1 MERTVNNDIT
11 SILRLNSW
19 AGRVV
24 LVFYGVGTTVVALMN
39 LTGLVQ
45 PIIGVVA
52 LVLLWGGLALLGL
65 PQGEPLA
72 LQWTIGIVV
81 IVGVVT
87 AISSGNIANPEHPG
101 FANWYLGAMTFLLFV
116 LALRGR
122 RGFAWIGFATLA
134 AVSIAVALIAN
145 QVLASVINDVLR
157 QSATLLIGTLFAI
170 VLRRATHTISSIQA
184 SQLRLAKLAAAT
196 ADATG
201 QSAAQSLR
209 LEEEARPA
217 LERVIDPRPFTQQEL
232 DAFAALESSM
242 RFGVQP
248 KSLSGDRIADATRQ
262 ASDRGL
268 NVTLFDD
275 RGAALSPEDR
285 IRLEEAMLPLLSD
298 TRVTSI
304 IARLSPEGTDEIATI
319 VVEESGAFRRVVV
332 SHPSGLRTPVQGSPV

>member
-1 MERTVNNDIT
+1 MEPTVNNDIT

-24 LVFYGVGTTVVALMN
+24 LAFYGVGTTVVALMN
-39 LTGLVQ
+39 LEGLSQ
-45 PIIGVVA
+45 PLVGVAA
-52 LVLLWGGLALLGL
+52 LVLFWAGLTLLGL

-72 LQWTIGIVV
+72 LRWTIGIVA

-87 AISSGNIANPEHPG
+87 AICSGNLADPQNPG
-101 FANWYLGAMTFLLFV
+101 FANWHLGAMTFLLFV

-122 RGFAWIGFATLA
+122 RGFAWIGFAALA
-134 AVSIAVALIAN
+134 AVSVVVA
-145 QVLASVINDVLR
+145 VLADQVIGSVINDVLR

-184 SQLRLAKLAAAT
+184 SQLRLAKAASVA

-201 QSAAQSLR
+201 LSAAQNVR

-217 LERVIDPRPFTQQEL
+217 LERVIDPRPFTQEEL
-232 DAFAALESSM
+232 DAFASLESSM

-248 KSLSGDRIADATRQ
+248 RILSGDRIADATRQ

-275 RGAALSPEDR
+275 RGATLSHGDR
-285 IRLEEAMLPLLSD
+285 MRLEEAMLPLLSD
-298 TRVTSI
+298 PRVTSI
-304 IARLSPEGTDEIATI
+304 IARLSPEGTDEVATI
-319 VVEESGAFRRVVV
+319 VVEEAGQFRRVVV
-332 SHPSGLRTPVQGSPV
+332 TQAGALGASTV

>member
-11 SILRLNSW
+11 SILRLNGW
-19 AGRVV
+19 AGRIV
-24 LVFYGVGTTVVALMN
+24 LGFYGVGTTIVASMN
-39 LTGLVQ
+39 LERLNE
-45 PIIGVVA
+45 PLIGIGA
-52 LVLLWGGLALLGL
+52 LVLLWAGLAMLGL
-65 PQGEPLA
+65 PKGEPLA
-72 LQWTIGIVV
+72 LTWTIGIVV

-87 AISSGNIANPEHPG
+87 AISSNNLATPDNPG
-101 FANWYLGAMTFLLFV
+101 FANWHLGAMTFLLFV

-134 AVSIAVALIAN
+134 AVSITVA
-145 QVLASVINDVLR
+145 VLAEQALGSVINDVLR

-184 SQLRLAKLAAAT
+184 SQLRLAKLAAVT

-248 KSLSGDRIADATRQ
+248 RSLSGDRIADATRA

-275 RGAALSPEDR
+275 RGSALSAPDR
-285 IRLEEAMLPLLSD
+285 ARLEEAMLPLLAD
-298 TRVTSI
+298 RKVTSI

-319 VVEESGAFRRVVV
+319 VVEESGQFRRVVV
-332 SHPSGLRTPVQGSPV
+332 SQQAIQRVQA

>member
-19 AGRVV
+19 AGRIV
-24 LVFYGVGTTVVALMN
+24 LVFYGVGTTIVTLMN
-39 LTGLVQ
+39 FDGLIEPLFGVIGLVLFW
-45 PIIGVVA
+45 A
-52 LVLLWGGLALLGL
+52 GLALLGL

-72 LQWTIGIVV
+72 IQWTIGIVV
-81 IVGVVT
+81 IVGLVT
-87 AISSGNIANPEHPG
+87 AISSGNIANPANPG
-101 FANWYLGAMTFLLFV
+101 FATWHLGAMTFLLFV

-134 AVSIAVALIAN
+134 AVSITVA
-145 QVLASVINDVLR
+145 VLAEQALGSVINDVLR

-184 SQLRLAKLAAAT
+184 SQLRLAKLAAVT

-248 KSLSGDRIADATRQ
+248 RSLSGDRIADATRA

-275 RGAALSPEDR
+275 RGSALSAPDR
-285 IRLEEAMLPLLSD
+285 ARLEEAMLPLLAD
-298 TRVTSI
+298 RKVTSI

-319 VVEESGAFRRVVV
+319 VVEESGQFRRVVV
-332 SHPSGLRTPVQGSPV
+332 SQQAIQRVQA

>member
-1 MERTVNNDIT
+1 MEPTVNNDIT

-19 AGRVV
+19 AGRIV
-24 LVFYGVGTTVVALMN
+24 LVFYGVGTTAVALMN
-39 LTGLVQ
+39 LEGLIQ
-45 PIIGVVA
+45 PVIGIAA
-52 LVLLWGGLALLGL
+52 LALFWVGLAFLGL
-65 PQGEPLA
+65 PQGEPLG
-72 LQWTIGIVV
+72 LIWTLGLVI
-81 IVGVVT
+81 IVGLVVG
-87 AISSGNIANPEHPG
+87 ISSGNIADPENPG
-101 FANWYLGAMTFLLFV
+101 FSTWHLGAMTFLLFV

-122 RGFAWIGFATLA
+122 RGFAWIGFAILA
-134 AVSIAVALIAN
+134 VVSIAIAI
-145 QVLASVINDVLR
+145 AAGDDIARVINDVLR

-184 SQLRLAKLAAAT
+184 SQLRLAKLAAST

-232 DAFAALESSM
+232 DAFAKLEASM

-248 KSLSGDRIADATRQ
+248 RSLSGDRIADATRA

-275 RGAALSPEDR
+275 RGGSLNPADR
-285 IRLEEAMLPLLSD
+285 ARLEEAMLPLLAD
-298 TRVTSI
+298 TKVSSI

-319 VVEESGAFRRVVV
+319 VVEESGQFRRVVV
-332 SHPSGLRTPVQGSPV
+332 RQQAAQRAMS